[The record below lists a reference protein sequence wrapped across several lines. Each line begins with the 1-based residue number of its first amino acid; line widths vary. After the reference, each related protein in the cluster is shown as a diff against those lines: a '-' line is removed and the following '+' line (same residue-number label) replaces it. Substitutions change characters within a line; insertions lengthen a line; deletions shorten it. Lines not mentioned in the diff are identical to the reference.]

1 MKKLRLQTITFILLF
16 TFSVAYATQHP
27 GIFLTS
33 QSVKEIKKSIGK
45 YPAFDKSYYE
55 LKAIA
60 DAALTKEIVV
70 PKPKDGGGGYT
81 HEKHKNNYY
90 EMNAS
95 GMLYQIT
102 GEKKYAQFVL
112 DMLKKYAEIYP
123 TLGTHPAQNSETP
136 GKLFWQALNE
146 AVWLFHTANAYDYVY
161 NFINLTDRTYIEK
174 NLFYPMAEFI
184 SNGNANNY
192 AVFNKM
198 HNHGTWAT
206 ASVGM
211 IGYAMGDKDLVEKA
225 LYGSNKDG
233 KAGFIR
239 QLDVLFSPD
248 GYFTEGPY
256 YQRYAIWPFMTFA
269 QVIQNQQPEL
279 NIFNYRDG
287 ILKKAVNTLIQS
299 AYNGEIFYLNDALQK
314 TYKTQEIV
322 YAVDIAYKNDPTNK
336 QLLDIA
342 RQQES
347 FIISGEGLATAKAV
361 SKEKINAFEF
371 KSTFLRDGQNGD
383 EGGIAIFRAG
393 KGKTQTCLTYKA
405 TSHGLSHGHYD
416 KLSIALF
423 DNENSILPDYGAAR
437 FLNIEPKSGG
447 GYTKENHTFASQ
459 TIAHN
464 TVTVDERSHFDG
476 NIKISSKFHS
486 DVHYYD
492 FSDNNLNIVCG
503 SESNA
508 YNGAKMM
515 RTTALLSAEDFEF
528 PVTIDIFKVQSDS
541 IHTYDLPFYYR
552 GQMVSTDFKYNKSV
566 SELKT
571 LGSHNGYQHL
581 WLEASGKTN
590 NQNANFTWVNGNRFY
605 SITTLTNSNTEL
617 LMTRTG
623 ANDPSFNL
631 RSETAFII
639 RQPKA
644 TNHSFVSIIEPHGL
658 YDLSREI
665 TSGFKSIV
673 TDLKLISE
681 NENYTVV
688 EFSIQNG
695 AKYIF
700 TTINKDFD
708 KNKKHTVTFE
718 GSSISFTG
726 NYNITRIKE

>member
-1 MKKLRLQTITFILLF
+1 MNRVKAKFITLILLF
-16 TFSVAYATQHP
+16 TFSASYAQQHP
-27 GIFLTS
+27 GLFLTS
-33 QSVKEIKKSIGK
+33 QGVKEIKKSLGK
-45 YPAFDKSYYE
+45 YPVFDNSYLE
-55 LKAIA
+55 LKNIA
-60 DAALTKEIVV
+60 DAALRSEITV
-70 PKPKDGGGGYT
+70 PIPKDGGGGYT

-90 EMNAS
+90 EMNAA
-95 GMLYQIT
+95 GTLYQIT

-123 TLGTHPAQNSETP
+123 TLGTHPAQNSNTP

-146 AVWLFHTANAYDYVY
+146 AVWLFHTANAYDCIY
-161 NFINLTDRTYIEK
+161 NFISLTDRAYIEK

-211 IGYAMGDKDLVEKA
+211 IGYAMGDKNLVEKA

-279 NIFNYRDG
+279 NIFNYRNG

-342 RQQES
+342 RQQDS

-361 SKEKINAFEF
+361 YKEKFNAFEL
-371 KSTFLRDGQNGD
+371 KSTLLRDGQNGD
-383 EGGIAIFRAG
+383 EGGLAILRAG
-393 KGKTQTCLTYKA
+393 EGKTQTCLTYKA

-423 DNENSILPDYGAAR
+423 DNGNSILSDYGAAR

-447 GYTKENHTFASQ
+447 GYTKENHTFAAQ

-464 TVTVDERSHFDG
+464 TVTVDEKSHFGG
-476 NIKISSKFHS
+476 NIKTSSKFHS
-486 DVHYYD
+486 YIHYYNISNPD
-492 FSDNNLNIVCG
+492 LQIVCG
-503 SESNA
+503 SEPNA
-508 YNGAKMM
+508 YNGVKML
-515 RTTALLSAEDFEF
+515 RTTALLNKKDFEF
-528 PVTIDIFKVQSDS
+528 PIIIDIFSVNSDS
-541 IHTYDLPFYYR
+541 VHTYDLPFYYK
-552 GQMVSTDFKYNKSV
+552 GHMVSTDFNYRKSV
-566 SELKT
+566 TELKT
-571 LGSHNGYQHL
+571 LGTSNGYQHL

-590 NQNANFTWVNGNRFY
+590 KQNANFTWVNGNRFY
-605 SITTLTNSNTEL
+605 SITTLTNASTEL

-623 ANDPSFNL
+623 ANDPAFNL
-631 RSETAFII
+631 RSETAFML
-639 RQPKA
+639 RQPNV
-644 TNHSFVSIIEPHGL
+644 TNHSFISIIEPHGL

-665 TSGFKSIV
+665 TSGFKSNI
-673 TDLKLISE
+673 TDIKLLKE
-681 NENYTVV
+681 NESNTIIK
-688 EFSIQNG
+688 FSIQNG

-708 KNKKHTVTFE
+708 ENKQHTVDFE
-718 GSSISFTG
+718 GKSITFTG
-726 NYNITRIKE
+726 NYNITQIKE